1 MTNTTMNNTY
11 ILHSS
16 EIGHK
21 QGFSRLSRPLVTNVG
36 YTLPHSTVRHSGT
49 QRNTVEHRETQW
61 NTEKHSGTQ
70 RNTTRTQWNTEK
82 HNANTVEHRETQWS
96 TEKHNA
102 NTVEHRETQW
112 STEKHNRIQW
122 SVSQASAAKSVS
134 NTNGHTV

>member
-1 MTNTTMNNTY
+1 MNNTY

-49 QRNTVEHRETQW
+49 QRNTVEHRETRREHRE
-61 NTEKHSGTQ
+61 TRREHSGIQ

-82 HNANTVEHRETQWS
+82 HSGVQRNTTEYNGQSLRRRLPNLYPTQMV
-96 TEKHNA
+96 TQYDHNP
-102 NTVEHRETQW
+102 HQKGGLSW
-112 STEKHNRIQW
+112 GDDDGKKIFLH
-122 SVSQASAAKSVS
+122 
-134 NTNGHTV
+134 